1 MTVLIKRAVI
11 AMKGIK
17 MSENTFLKGRILPP
31 LVKFALPL
39 MLSQLLQ
46 ALYGAV
52 DLIVVGQYS
61 TTADFSAVATG
72 SQLMQGITGIIIG
85 LTTGVTVLIGQ
96 AMGAGDSGLAGKISA
111 GMTKLL
117 AAVSVIFFAVL
128 MLFAPQA
135 LDLLEIPAAAKT
147 AGVEY
152 VRICTAGIFF
162 ISAYN
167 AISGLFRGVGDSKMP
182 LIFILIACIFNIIG
196 DLILVSV
203 FDMGAAGAAI
213 ATAAA
218 QGISVI
224 FSVIYIRKGG
234 LPFKITK
241 SSFKSGD
248 SVRRILKIGVPI
260 ALQDFLT
267 RVSFLILTAILNSL
281 GLIASASIGISE
293 KLFLFLSIIPTAFMS
308 ALSAFVAQNVGA
320 GQPERALKSVKLAAG
335 ISFIFGMLTFAA
347 TFFCPEILASAFEKN
362 PEVIAAAGDYLR
374 GCSAEHIFISLYY
387 CLLGYF
393 NGLGKTTFVMIEGIV
408 TAFAVRI
415 PLSYIL
421 SRDSSPELF
430 QIGLAVP
437 ASAAV
442 CFIMCAAYLIYL
454 LKSGKSGIRK
464 YKS

>member
-1 MTVLIKRAVI
+1 
-11 AMKGIK
+11 

-96 AMGAGDSGLAGKISA
+96 AMGAGDSELAGKISA

-196 DLILVSV
+196 DLILVAV

-213 ATAAA
+213 ADIHARGKLPIVCGGTGLYISSLVKNVQFDDTGADPELRRELENFAQEHGKHALWERLNTIDPEAAA
-218 QGISVI
+218 QIHENNLVRVVRAI
-224 FSVIYIRKGG
+224 EIYEKTG
-234 LPFKITK
+234 LT
-241 SSFKSGD
+241 
-248 SVRRILKIGVPI
+248 
-260 ALQDFLT
+260 LT
-267 RVSFLILTAILNSL
+267 QQKVNSL
-281 GLIASASIGISE
+281 RQGSPYNACVIQIGFRDRAE
-293 KLFLFLSIIPTAFMS
+293 LY
-308 ALSAFVAQNVGA
+308 
-320 GQPERALKSVKLAAG
+320 ERIDRRVDEMMEN
-335 ISFIFGMLTFAA
+335 GMLEEARRVYETSDPA
-347 TFFCPEILASAFEKN
+347 TAHQAIGYKELIPYLKGEAELADCVEKIKLETRHYAKRQLTWFRRMDNVTTVYAEKSEEYKIFFENVQKS
-362 PEVIAAAGDYLR
+362 IAK
-374 GCSAEHIFISLYY
+374 SE
-387 CLLGYF
+387 
-393 NGLGKTTFVMIEGIV
+393 
-408 TAFAVRI
+408 
-415 PLSYIL
+415 
-421 SRDSSPELF
+421 
-430 QIGLAVP
+430 
-437 ASAAV
+437 
-442 CFIMCAAYLIYL
+442 IMCYN
-454 LKSGKSGIRK
+454 KE
-464 YKS
+464 